1 MESRSVV
8 IKRSKMGV
16 WGGVGRWSWWWGG
29 VGGSVVKADGSQ
41 VDKFGQLISRRQRK
55 VQDQ

>member
-1 MESRSVV
+1 MESRSAV
-8 IKRSKMGV
+8 IKRSTMGV
-16 WGGVGRWSWWWGG
+16 CGGWRVVV
-29 VGGSVVKADGSQ
+29 VGGSVVKADGRQ

>member
-1 MESRSVV
+1 MESRSAV

-16 WGGVGRWSWWWGG
+16 CGGGRVVVVVA
-29 VGGSVVKADGSQ
+29 VGGSVDKADGKQ